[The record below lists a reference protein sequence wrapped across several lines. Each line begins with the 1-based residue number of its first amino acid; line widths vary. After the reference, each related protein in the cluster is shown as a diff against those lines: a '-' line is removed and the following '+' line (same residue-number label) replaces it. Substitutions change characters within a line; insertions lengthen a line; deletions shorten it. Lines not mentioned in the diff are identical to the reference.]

1 MTVSCLT
8 QEAKNMIYTAHTNK
22 TMTQKEMAEYF
33 GVSER
38 TINRVLN
45 ELGLATAVPRIK
57 GEAYQV
63 LRLLEKHNFTIK
75 DLEILLEANSA
86 TAVDQLVDAYLMEK
100 THGDLIVLFN
110 AIHKR
115 KTSNAY
121 QNPACTDAA

>member
-8 QEAKNMIYTAHTNK
+8 QEAKDMIYAAHTNK

-75 DLEILLEANSA
+75 DLETLLEANGA
-86 TAVDQLVDAYLMEK
+86 TDVEQLVDAYLMEK
-100 THGDLIVLFN
+100 TEADLIHLFN
-110 AIHKR
+110 SIHKR
-115 KTSNAY
+115 KTSNAF
-121 QNPACTDAA
+121 QNTACTDAA

>member
-1 MTVSCLT
+1 
-8 QEAKNMIYTAHTNK
+8 MIYITHTNK

-63 LRLLEKHNFTIK
+63 LRLMAKHNFTIK
-75 DLEILLEANSA
+75 DLETLLEANSA
-86 TAVDQLVDAYLMEK
+86 TDVAQLVDEYLMEK
-100 THGDLIVLFN
+100 TEADLIVLFN

-115 KTSNAY
+115 KASNAF
-121 QNPACTDAA
+121 QNPAYIDAA

>member
-75 DLEILLEANSA
+75 DLETLLEANSA
-86 TAVDQLVDAYLMEK
+86 TDVEQLVDEYLMEK

-115 KTSNAY
+115 KTSNAF
-121 QNPACTDAA
+121 QNPAYIDAA

>member
-1 MTVSCLT
+1 
-8 QEAKNMIYTAHTNK
+8 MIYTVHTNK
-22 TMTQKEMAEYF
+22 TMTQKEMAEHL

-75 DLEILLEANSA
+75 DLETLLEANSA
-86 TAVDQLVDAYLMEK
+86 TDVEQLVDEYLMEQ

-110 AIHKR
+110 SIHKR
-115 KTSNAY
+115 KTSNAF
-121 QNPACTDAA
+121 QNPAYIDAA

>member
-8 QEAKNMIYTAHTNK
+8 QEAKDMIYTAHTNK
-22 TMTQKEMAEYF
+22 TLTQKEMAEYF

-63 LRLLEKHNFTIK
+63 LRLMAKHNFTIK
-75 DLEILLEANSA
+75 DMETLLEANSA
-86 TAVDQLVDAYLMEK
+86 TDVEQLVDAYLMEK
-100 THGDLIVLFN
+100 TEADLIHLFN
-110 AIHKR
+110 SIHKR
-115 KTSNAY
+115 KTANHF
-121 QNPACTDAA
+121 QNPTYIDAA